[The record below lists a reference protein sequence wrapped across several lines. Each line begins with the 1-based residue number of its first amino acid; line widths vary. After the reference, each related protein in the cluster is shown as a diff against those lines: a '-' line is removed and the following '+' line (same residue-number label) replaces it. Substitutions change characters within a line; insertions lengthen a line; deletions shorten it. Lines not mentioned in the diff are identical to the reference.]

1 MPRVQAFLSETSI
14 KHINNIVEARLNEGA
29 SVKEANVSSIT
40 AMLIELGLRVYQ
52 YRQENKDDIFNQT
65 DFNRTLLENAIAARI
80 QTAKIIAA
88 LKLLPDLN
96 RNEAFDILKV
106 KSDTERSTQEVI
118 KRFFNDDEGK
128 DH

>member
-40 AMLIELGLRVYQ
+40 AMLIDLGLRVYQ
-52 YRQENKDDIFNQT
+52 YRQENNDDIFNQT

-88 LKLLPDLN
+88 MKLLPDLN
-96 RNEAFDILKV
+96 GNEAFDILKV
-106 KSDTERSTQEVI
+106 KSDTERATQEVI

>member
-40 AMLIELGLRVYQ
+40 AMLIDLGLRVYQ
-52 YRQENKDDIFNQT
+52 YRQENNDDIFNQT

-88 LKLLPDLN
+88 MKLLPDLN
-96 RNEAFDILKV
+96 GNEAFDILKV
-106 KSDTERSTQEVI
+106 KSDTERATQEVI

-128 DH
+128 GH

>member
-52 YRQENKDDIFNQT
+52 YRQENNDDIFNQT
-65 DFNRTLLENAIAARI
+65 NFNRTLLENAIAARI

-88 LKLLPDLN
+88 MKLLPDLN

-106 KSDTERSTQEVI
+106 KSDTERATQEVI
-118 KRFFNDDEGK
+118 KHFFNDDEGK

>member
-40 AMLIELGLRVYQ
+40 AMLIDLGFRVYQ
-52 YRQENKDDIFNQT
+52 YRQENNDDIFNQN
-65 DFNRTLLENAIAARI
+65 DFNRTLLENVIAARI

-88 LKLLPDLN
+88 MKLLPDLN
-96 RNEAFDILKV
+96 GNEAFNILKV
-106 KSDTERSTQEVI
+106 KSDTERVTQEVI

>member
-1 MPRVQAFLSETSI
+1 MPRVQVFLSETSI
-14 KHINNIVEARLNEGA
+14 KHINKIVEARLNEGA

-40 AMLIELGLRVYQ
+40 AMLIDLGLRVYQ
-52 YRQENKDDIFNQT
+52 YRQENNDDIFNQN
-65 DFNRTLLENAIAARI
+65 DFNRTLLENVIAARI

-88 LKLLPDLN
+88 MKLLPDLN
-96 RNEAFDILKV
+96 GNEAFNILKV
-106 KSDTERSTQEVI
+106 KSDTERVTQEVI